1 VKRTIVVTVSAW
13 AVLALSVQCSSAPAV
28 SVLKT
33 SPSATRSHPKIRS
46 SPVPIVRFTV
56 SGSHPVPPNSSQ
68 DTYANTY
75 AHTPAVGCDPATLT
89 ADKAV
94 GDSIATGFS
103 VAGFSAAT
111 ALLSH
116 FLSGQGTGVNYPAG
130 SPIAKAAAASGG
142 FRAVNTR
149 VQDVIGAR
157 LRAGHRHIRL
167 GPQQLP
173 TVAFDST
180 GTDLFWA
187 FRGTQGL
194 TVTGSGSLAH
204 GRYLGKLRYVIRDSY
219 GFSLADQLAHIG
231 LQMRYLQTV
240 CGAPQHAGGARWFP
254 DTITVTVPFSQ
265 PA

>member
-1 VKRTIVVTVSAW
+1 MVTVSAW
-13 AVLALSVQCSSAPAV
+13 AVLALSVQCSSAPTV
-28 SVLKT
+28 SVHKT
-33 SPSATRSHPKIRS
+33 SPSAARTHPKAGHS
-46 SPVPIVRFTV
+46 SVSTTRAIVRFTV

-75 AHTPAVGCDPATLT
+75 AHTPAVVCSPATLT
-89 ADKAV
+89 ADRDV

-103 VAGFSAAT
+103 LAGFSVAN

-116 FLSGQGTGVNYPAG
+116 FLSGQGTKVSYPAW
-130 SPIAKAAAASGG
+130 SPIAKAAAASSA
-142 FRAVNTR
+142 FQAVNTG
-149 VQDVIGAR
+149 VQKVIGKQ
-157 LRAGHRHIRL
+157 LRAGHRRIRL
-167 GPQQLP
+167 GPGQLP

-180 GTDLFWA
+180 TTDLYWA

-194 TVTGSGSLAH
+194 TVTGSGSLEH
-204 GRYLGKLRYVIRDSY
+204 GKYLGKLSYVIRDSY
-219 GFSLADQLAHIG
+219 GFSLADQLAHVG

-240 CGAPQHAGGARWFP
+240 CGAPQHANGAHWFP